1 MKITRTNPITGEE
14 NTLDIPV
21 TEEQLRAWNNGGL
34 IQNVMPNLNADQRE
48 FLISGMT
55 PGQFEELFPEDD
67 EDDDLDE
74 GSPDIEYEY

>member
-1 MKITRTNPITGEE
+1 MKITKINPITGKE

-21 TEEQLRAWNNGGL
+21 TEEQLMAWENGGL

-55 PGQFEELFPEDD
+55 PGQFEELFPE
-67 EDDDLDE
+67 EDDDLEMD
-74 GSPDIEYEY
+74 DY